1 MVVLLGGSSPAVWE
15 QQKTSTTTS
24 TPPTTTTPITYNNCR
39 SSGGSGISTS
49 KYTFLQFAQ
58 TITFPG
64 TDWNVMAPRAAD
76 PPGAPGPANGAVV
89 LAPLGDVERAAGG
102 E

>member
-1 MVVLLGGSSPAVWE
+1 
-15 QQKTSTTTS
+15 
-24 TPPTTTTPITYNNCR
+24 
-39 SSGGSGISTS
+39 
-49 KYTFLQFAQ
+49 
-58 TITFPG
+58 
-64 TDWNVMAPRAAD
+64 MAPRAAD